1 MIETITTT
9 KRYTNFET
17 YVDMIEFIDDKYP
30 DLCLDKIY
38 TGYNRKDKHY
48 FEIKEVKEWIN
59 F

>member
-48 FEIKEVKEWIN
+48 FEIKEVKE
-59 F
+59 